1 MSPSDRC
8 ALFLTVQSDFDYAR
22 SARSRTPLEF
32 FLSELCEPLEG
43 TLMPEKKFKVSLKP
57 IGVAILQAEKQ
68 LKSIKQK
75 VGREHQRKLTL
86 HIKALNRALG
96 DVKALC
102 KKFTSTYPS

>member
-1 MSPSDRC
+1 
-8 ALFLTVQSDFDYAR
+8 
-22 SARSRTPLEF
+22 
-32 FLSELCEPLEG
+32 
-43 TLMPEKKFKVSLKP
+43 MPEKKFKISLKP

-102 KKFTSTYPS
+102 RKFTSTYPSYVYISVGWWRVRKSSYAIRAFS